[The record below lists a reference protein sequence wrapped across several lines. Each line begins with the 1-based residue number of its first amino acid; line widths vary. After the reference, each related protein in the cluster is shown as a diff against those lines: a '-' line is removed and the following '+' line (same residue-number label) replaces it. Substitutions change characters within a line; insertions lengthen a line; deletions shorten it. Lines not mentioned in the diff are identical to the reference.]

1 MPCPSVQLPPE
12 IIRQLGRMIDR
23 DLAQIAGCSVSRI
36 SRARWSLGIPACP
49 VSNEQT
55 RSDEAA
61 RAILI
66 LPDRTWTARSLAEHL
81 GVHRR
86 SARRYLRQM
95 RAEGIITPVGPNVW
109 QAAPSA

>member
-1 MPCPSVQLPPE
+1 MSCSIARLPPE
-12 IIRQLGRMIDR
+12 VIRQLGRMIDR

-36 SRARWSLGIPACP
+36 SRARWHLGIPACP

-55 RSDEAA
+55 RSDEAT
-61 RAILI
+61 RAVLI
-66 LPDRTWTARSLAEHL
+66 LPDQTWTARSLAEHL

-95 RAEGIITPVGPNVW
+95 REEGIIAPVGPNVW
-109 QAAPSA
+109 QAVSSA